1 MVEKEIWKRELWY
14 GPDGTYQ
21 AEIRR
26 DEHGNPVEVRNLVKA
41 ERPKVASP
49 TISVYAAMFFPDSTK
64 FKKDSGKLVLHRRPA
79 GVSFAGDWE
88 LLGGGINGAANSQS
102 SNERIIG
109 QELNRIIS
117 EKISFSFE
125 IEIEHMPPM
134 HAAVLK
140 GGSDW
145 AFVVP
150 VITDSLGIAIFGMTN
165 FMLVSPGELL
175 TLANGPEGNR
185 LLSGYGKRMH
195 RLALAAFIYSSNED
209 YIKEAR
215 EMRKEIHD
223 LW

>member
-1 MVEKEIWKRELWY
+1 MTKTEEWKKELWY

-21 AEIRR
+21 AEIRK
-26 DEHGNPVEVRNLVKA
+26 DEQGNPVEVRNLVKA

-64 FKKDSGKLVLHRRPA
+64 FKEDCGKLVLHRRPT

-88 LLGGGINGAANSQS
+88 LLGGGISGIANAQT
-102 SNERIIG
+102 NDERIIG
-109 QELNRIIS
+109 KELNRIIL
-117 EKISFSFE
+117 EKISFSVE
-125 IEIEHMPPM
+125 IEIEYMPPM

-150 VITDSLGIAIFGMTN
+150 VITNSIGIAIFGMTN
-165 FMLVSPGELL
+165 LMLVSPGELL
-175 TLANGPEGNR
+175 ALANGPEGNR

-195 RLALAAFIYSSNED
+195 RLALAAFIYSSNEE
-209 YIKEAR
+209 YKKEAR

-223 LW
+223 SW

>member
-1 MVEKEIWKRELWY
+1 MTETKDRKKELWY

-26 DEHGNPVEVRNLVKA
+26 DEQGKIIQVRNLVKI
-41 ERPKVASP
+41 ERPRNASP
-49 TISVYAAMFFPDSTK
+49 TISVYAAMFFPDSAK
-64 FKKDSGKLVLHRRPA
+64 FKSDCGKLILHRRPA
-79 GVSFAGDWE
+79 GVSFPGDLE
-88 LLGGGINGAANSQS
+88 LPGGGISAEANEQADD
-102 SNERIIG
+102 ERIIG
-109 QELNRIIS
+109 KELNHIIS
-117 EKISFSFE
+117 EKIKFSFE

-150 VITDSLGIAIFGMTN
+150 VITNSLSVAIFGMTN
-165 FMLVSPGELL
+165 IMLVSPQELL
-175 TLANGPEGNR
+175 ALANGPEGNR

-195 RLALAAFIYSSNED
+195 RLALAAFKYSPNKGYAE
-209 YIKEAR
+209 EAKK
-215 EMRKEIHD
+215 MHKKIHD